1 MQESI
6 DRELDAKGLKCP
18 MPVMKLRT
26 AMNEMEPGQV
36 IKVETTDRGSVPDFA
51 AWAKRTGNTILSQSE
66 ESGVFSFLVKKGE

>member
-1 MQESI
+1 MQESV

-26 AMNEMEPGQV
+26 AIGEMEPGQV

-51 AWAKRTGNTILSQSE
+51 AWAKKTGNTIIQQTE
-66 ESGVFSFLVKKGE
+66 DSGVYSFLVKKGE